1 MRPREVEKLAQDHR
15 EQSWDLDKCR
25 ALKSC
30 ASVPPFSGL
39 KVRDGNGREGALSR
53 SWHFL

>member
-15 EQSWDLDKCR
+15 ERSWDLDKCL
-25 ALKSC
+25 ALKGC

-39 KVRDGNGREGALSR
+39 KVMNGYGREGALSR
-53 SWHFL
+53 SWNFL